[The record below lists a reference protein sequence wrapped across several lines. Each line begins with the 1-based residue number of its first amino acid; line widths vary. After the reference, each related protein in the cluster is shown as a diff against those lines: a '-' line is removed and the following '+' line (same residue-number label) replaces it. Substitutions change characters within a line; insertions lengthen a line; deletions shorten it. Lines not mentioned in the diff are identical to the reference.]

1 MKNIIIDGS
10 NVVRMVLPP
19 VNGRFDYQEE
29 SFVADNLM
37 KVAESLTHEDDARV
51 EVHFDGPKRYI
62 YRPEGAVDVSFSGK
76 QKNGKGKKAD
86 DIIVNSV
93 FDLTQYPQTEVIVV
107 TQDGELSERCRR
119 YGAITISAREF
130 VCRFKDLFYK
140 GLATC

>member
-10 NVVRMVLPP
+10 NIVRMVLPP
-19 VNGRFDYQEE
+19 VNNRPNYQEE

-37 KVAESLTHEDDARV
+37 KVAESLTYEDDARV

-62 YRPEGAVDVSFSGK
+62 YRPEGAVDVSFSK
-76 QKNGKGKKAD
+76 HRDAD

-93 FDLTQYPQTEVIVV
+93 FDLAQYPQKEVIVI
-107 TQDGELSERCRR
+107 TQDSELGKRCRN
-119 YGAITISAREF
+119 YGATTISGREF

>member
-62 YRPEGAVDVSFSGK
+62 YRPEGAVDVSFSK
-76 QKNGKGKKAD
+76 HRDAD
-86 DIIVNSV
+86 DVIVNSV
-93 FDLTQYPQTEVIVV
+93 FDLTQYPQKEVIVV
-107 TQDGELSERCRR
+107 TQDGETERKMPKIRCNNNQRTGICMQIQR
-119 YGAITISAREF
+119 L
-130 VCRFKDLFYK
+130 VL
-140 GLATC
+140 

>member
-62 YRPEGAVDVSFSGK
+62 YRPESAVDVSFSK
-76 QKNGKGKKAD
+76 HRDAD

-93 FDLTQYPQTEVIVV
+93 FDLTQYPQTDIIVV